1 MIDVWISFKL
11 LSNMRSRFFI
21 IKIKI
26 NIIISVVNSVSEV
39 VPFYDIYLITNIIIT
54 SRKWEVYFTRSMEL
68 KNLISLKILNVLL
81 WNISFKMYDI

>member
-11 LSNMRSRFFI
+11 LSSMRSKFFI

-39 VPFYDIYLITNIIIT
+39 LPFYDIYLITNIIIT
-54 SRKWEVYFTRSMEL
+54 SRKLEVYFTRSMEL

-81 WNISFKMYDI
+81 WNISFKIYDI